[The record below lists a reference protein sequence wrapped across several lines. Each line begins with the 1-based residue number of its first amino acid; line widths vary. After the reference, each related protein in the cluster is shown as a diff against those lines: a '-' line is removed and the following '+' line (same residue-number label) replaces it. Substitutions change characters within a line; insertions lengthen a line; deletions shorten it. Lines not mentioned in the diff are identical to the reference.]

1 MKIIDLRSDT
11 VTKPT
16 QKMREAMYKAE
27 VGDDV
32 YRDDPTML
40 ELERKAAEKL
50 GKQAALFVPSGTMG
64 NQLAVMTHT
73 QRGDEIILE
82 EDSHIFVNEVGGIA
96 VLAGVQAKGL
106 RGENGALNAKDVEDA
121 IRDEEN
127 IHFPRTSLICMENTH
142 NKAGGKVIS
151 LEKMKEVYKV
161 GQKHGIAVHLDGA
174 RIFNAAT
181 YLNVDVMEVAQY
193 ADSINVCL
201 SKGLCAPVGSVLVGT
216 PEFIDKARKNRK
228 LLGGGMRQAGIL
240 AAAGLIALEEMPLR
254 LQEDH
259 DNAKALAQG
268 LAEIPGIQIDANAVQ
283 TNIIRL
289 DISGIGMNGNELALK
304 LKDKGILMNGSK
316 DGKIRWVT
324 HVYVTKEDVKKVLKV
339 INEIAAG

>member
-174 RIFNAAT
+174 RIFNAST

-228 LLGGGMRQAGIL
+228 LLGGGMRQTGIL

-339 INEIAAG
+339 INEIAAE